1 MTLSGLQEAFA
12 NGTYPEWVDG
22 EVTREDVSPHIEDGI
37 TAALEALKSL
47 TPEERMQ
54 EYNWIVRYYSRANK
68 SFQETSLKLYDH
80 LGCSEGDIQSST
92 YHSRSVA
99 KSLLARLQDYDT
111 QCIVPAVK
119 QVRDELIKD
128 FAESNVLF
136 LGRDF
141 ASAYL
146 YIVKGLTQNN
156 TLKREN
162 LFLSNISRYVRDVAL
177 DGKTTELRLV
187 LERLGLTKSKL
198 LSQGLLVADTCM
210 RGKIPAVI
218 FKSLALGMNEEERFQ
233 FLNRCHIRYLK
244 SARHEGLSVSE
255 KAHACSATGRLTD
268 EDLDTILAHRIERIP
283 EFNITFPSIMEEH
296 LPRRHKIF
304 EWRPKLSLISTGIVV
319 DAQGPRLVTNE
330 PKTLSEKILSLL
342 GLYGEIQF
350 AKAAFLE
357 RTASSNYVAVAGL
370 ACAACAA

>member
-22 EVTREDVSPHIEDGI
+22 EVTREDVSPHIEDSI
-37 TAALEALKSL
+37 TAGLEAMKAL
-47 TPEERMQ
+47 TPEKRME
-54 EYNWIVRYYSRANK
+54 EYNGIVRYYSRANK
-68 SFQETSLKLYDH
+68 TFQETSLKLYDH
-80 LGCSEGDIQSST
+80 LGCSEDDIRSGA
-92 YHSRSVA
+92 YPSRSVA
-99 KSLLARLQDYDT
+99 KAMLARLQDYDT

-119 QVRDELIKD
+119 QVRDELVKD

-141 ASAYL
+141 TSAYL
-146 YIVKGLTQNN
+146 YIIKGLTQNSA
-156 TLKREN
+156 LRREN

-187 LERLGLTKSKL
+187 LERLGLTKDKL
-198 LSQGLLVADTCM
+198 VTQGLLIADTCM

-218 FKSLALGMNEEERFQ
+218 FKSLALGMNEEERFR
-233 FLNRCHIRYLK
+233 FLTRCHIRYLK

-255 KAHACSATGRLTD
+255 KARACGATGRLTD

-283 EFNITFPSIMEEH
+283 EFNIVFPEIVKEY

-304 EWRPKLSLISTGIVV
+304 EWRPKLSLISMGIAV
-319 DAQGPRLVTNE
+319 DAQGARLIADE
-330 PKTLSEKILSLL
+330 PKTLSERILSLL

-350 AKAAFLE
+350 AKAAFFE
-357 RTASSNYVAVAGL
+357 RTASSAYVAGI